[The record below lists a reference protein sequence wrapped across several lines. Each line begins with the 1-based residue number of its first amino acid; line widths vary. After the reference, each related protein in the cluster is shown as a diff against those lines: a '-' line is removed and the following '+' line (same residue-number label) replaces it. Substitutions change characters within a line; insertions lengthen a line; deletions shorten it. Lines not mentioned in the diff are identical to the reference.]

1 MALNKRYSY
10 TWHTGE
16 TGTPFPHPMR
26 DSQGAGRTD
35 VTSATFTLVN
45 RDTGVVIIDEV
56 DCDVSETGEL
66 SYLPSAVDMATPC
79 RFLAQFTATTGDDDL
94 IEPSPF
100 YEGEIAEAL

>member
-16 TGTPFPHPMR
+16 TGTAFTFPMR
-26 DSQGAGRTD
+26 DSQGVGRTD
-35 VTSATFTLVN
+35 VTSATFTLVD
-45 RDTGVVIIDEV
+45 RDTGETVIDAV
-56 DCDVSETGEL
+56 DCDVSEEGLL
-66 SYLPSAVDMATPC
+66 SYLPSAEDMATAC

-100 YEGEIAEAL
+100 YEGEIIESL